1 MLARYKEI
9 DLALFAWVSIEKVK
23 RFNLAIYRL
32 FAKLGSSNPG
42 QRPLLLANELAFRLP
57 SNSPLWDS
65 DERDEWE

>member
-32 FAKLGSSNPG
+32 CAKLSSSNPG
-42 QRPLLLANELAFRLP
+42 QRPLLLANELAFPLP
-57 SNSPLWDS
+57 SNSPLWNS